1 MPTHRANDVFSIQTS
16 ISLLHYQIRDRAQI
30 IRLFLGDLCTCSL
43 QVASTIISPLS
54 MKLWSGTINKSLLSN
69 LFAVFLIVLGTVL
82 PAPYARFALDTGLFA
97 LSGGLTNWL
106 AVHMLFERVPG
117 LYGSGVVQIRF
128 EEFKLGIRAL
138 IIEQFFEKADL
149 TAFFSEGKASSELF
163 RSRLNEILGELDL
176 DNAFDSLVDVIMA
189 SSFGNMISMIGG
201 KDALGPLKVPFS
213 NKMRDYFQSAFAD
226 PDLLDKIKSQLSNG
240 LSDDT
245 IREKVASIIDQRL
258 DQLTPQ
264 MVKEIVQTMIH
275 KHLGWLVVWGCA
287 FGGVIGFAVSIL
299 RMG

>member
-1 MPTHRANDVFSIQTS
+1 
-16 ISLLHYQIRDRAQI
+16 
-30 IRLFLGDLCTCSL
+30 
-43 QVASTIISPLS
+43 
-54 MKLWSGTINKSLLSN
+54 MKLWSSTINKSLLSN
-69 LFAVFLIVLGTVL
+69 LIAAFFIVLGTVL

-176 DNAFDSLVDVIMA
+176 DNAFDSLVEVIMA

-287 FGGVIGFAVSIL
+287 FGGVIGFAISIF
-299 RMG
+299 RMS

>member
-1 MPTHRANDVFSIQTS
+1 
-16 ISLLHYQIRDRAQI
+16 
-30 IRLFLGDLCTCSL
+30 
-43 QVASTIISPLS
+43 
-54 MKLWSGTINKSLLSN
+54 MKLWSSTINKSLLSN
-69 LFAVFLIVLGTVL
+69 LIAVLLIVLGTVL

-149 TAFFSEGKASSELF
+149 TAFFGEGKASSELF
-163 RSRLNEILGELDL
+163 KSRLNEILGELDL
-176 DNAFDSLVDVIMA
+176 DNAFDSLVEVIMA
-189 SSFGNMISMIGG
+189 STFGNMISMIGG
-201 KDALGPLKVPFS
+201 KDALDPLKVPFS

-226 PDLLDKIKSQLSNG
+226 SDLLDKIKSQLSNS

-287 FGGVIGFAVSIL
+287 FGGFIGFAVSIL

>member
-1 MPTHRANDVFSIQTS
+1 MS
-16 ISLLHYQIRDRAQI
+16 
-30 IRLFLGDLCTCSL
+30 G
-43 QVASTIISPLS
+43 LS
-54 MKLWSGTINKSLLSN
+54 MKVWSSTINKSLLSN
-69 LFAVFLIVLGTVL
+69 LIAASFIGFGAVL
-82 PAPYARFALDTGLFA
+82 PAPYGNFFLDTGLFA

-149 TAFFSEGKASSELF
+149 KAFFNEGKASTEIF
-163 RSRLNEILGELDL
+163 RSRMDEIISELDL
-176 DNAFDSLVDVIMA
+176 DKAFDSLVEVILA
-189 SSFGNMISMIGG
+189 SSFGNMIGMIGG
-201 KDALGPLKVPFS
+201 KDALNPLKVPFS
-213 NKMRDYFQSAFAD
+213 NKMRDYFQSSFAD
-226 PDLLDKIKSQLSNG
+226 SDLLDKIKSQLSNG

-245 IREKVASIIDQRL
+245 MREKVASIIDQRL

-287 FGGVIGFAVSIL
+287 FGGVIGCAVSIL

>member
-1 MPTHRANDVFSIQTS
+1 MQ
-16 ISLLHYQIRDRAQI
+16 
-30 IRLFLGDLCTCSL
+30 G
-43 QVASTIISPLS
+43 ASTIMSGLS
-54 MKLWSGTINKSLLSN
+54 MKLWSSTINKSLLSN
-69 LFAVFLIVLGTVL
+69 LIAASLIGFGAVL
-82 PAPYARFALDTGLFA
+82 PAPYGNFFLDTGLFA

-128 EEFKLGIRAL
+128 EEFKLGIRSL

-149 TAFFSEGKASSELF
+149 KAFFNEGKESSELF
-163 RSRLNEILGELDL
+163 RSRMDEIISELDL
-176 DNAFDSLVDVIMA
+176 DKAFDSLVEVILA
-189 SSFGNMISMIGG
+189 SSFGNMIGMIGG
-201 KDALGPLKVPFS
+201 KDALEPLKVPFS
-213 NKMRDYFQSAFAD
+213 SKMRDYFQSSFAD
-226 PDLLDKIKSQLSNG
+226 SDLLDKIKSQLSNG

-287 FGGVIGFAVSIL
+287 FGGVIGCAVSIL